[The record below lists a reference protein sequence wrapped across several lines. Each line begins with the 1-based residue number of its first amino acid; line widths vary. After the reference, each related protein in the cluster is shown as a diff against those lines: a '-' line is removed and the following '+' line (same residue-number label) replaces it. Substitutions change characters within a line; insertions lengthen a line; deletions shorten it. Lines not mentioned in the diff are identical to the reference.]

1 MGQLPPLYR
10 PDYEHDSCGIAAVV
24 ERGGKKSRRA
34 VVFALEALENLAHRG
49 ARGADRDTGDGA
61 GMLLQMP
68 DELFRRALPFDLPPL
83 GEYLSGIASL
93 EETPEAAIAAVSQG
107 ALRQGLEL
115 LGVREVPRNS
125 SVLGRSA
132 AECEPK
138 LLQFVLAYPRF
149 TSSRDLEVRGYVLR
163 RSLPEVNFFSL
174 STRVFVYKGMLTPSQ
189 LGKYFPELQ
198 SEHCRSAVCL
208 VHARFSTN
216 TAPSWK
222 LAQPFRMVAHN
233 GEINTIRANRNW
245 MGAREAQLASDA
257 IPGDVS
263 QILPVISANLSDSAS
278 FDEVCE
284 LLTLTGRSLP
294 HVLMMMIPEASGEGG
309 GISEELKGFYDY
321 HSMIME
327 PWDGPAAVVC
337 SDGTSVVAGLDRN
350 GLRPLRY
357 SLFRDG
363 LAVIASEAGVVSIDS
378 SQVVE
383 AGRLGPG
390 KLLVIDTEEGSVC
403 HDDETKARIARLAPW
418 NLMATRRRV
427 SLETLPPRELLL
439 PLHGEIERRQL
450 LFGYTEEALE
460 RVIASMAQ
468 EGQEPNGSMGM
479 DIPPAA
485 LSGSRF
491 SLFDFFSQRFAQ
503 VTNPPLDALR
513 ERVVMSSGG
522 TVGPEGNLLSFA
534 GQTSRQVFLPDPV
547 LSNEDL
553 AKLCYINEDGQYP
566 DLRVGVIDALFPAD
580 SGDLARALED
590 IQAEAERA
598 ISNGVAVIVVSDRH
612 ADATRAPIPSL
623 LAVSALHHHLVAKRL
638 RTQVGLIVECGDA
651 WEVHHFA
658 ALIGFG
664 AAAVNPYLAFDTIV
678 DLCGQGK
685 VSSPSVLVAKRNFIA
700 AATKGVIKIMSKMG
714 ISTIASYTGS
724 ELFDIHGL
732 NSELARQYF
741 PQAGLFFGGIGL
753 SDIAERVLARH
764 QAAFATGRRRSLCV
778 GGIYQWERGG
788 ELHLFTPETVFLLQ
802 HAARTRQDAVFARYS
817 ERVDELSRAGGTVR
831 GLLEWTHLSSIEV
844 PLCEVESASSIIAR
858 FATGAMSYGSL
869 SAEAHETLAVAMNRL
884 GARSNSGEGGEDPA
898 RDVPDENGDDRH
910 SRIRQVASARFG
922 VTIEYLAGAD
932 DLQIK
937 ISQGAK
943 PGEGGQLPG
952 EKVYEEIARVRHS
965 TPGVALISPP
975 PHHDIYSI
983 EDLAQLIYD
992 LRAANPRARIHVK
1005 LVSEVGVGTVAA
1017 GVAKA
1022 HADVVLISSGD
1033 GGTGAAPLSSLAH
1046 AGGPWEFGLGE
1057 TQQTLVW
1064 NGLRDRVTVQ
1074 VDGQVKTARDIV
1086 IAALLGADE
1095 YGFATTALVVS
1106 GCIMMRACH
1115 KDTCPVGIATQDP
1128 ELRGR
1133 FSGKPEFLENF
1144 FNFLAEDVRRYLAAM
1159 GARTLEEIIG
1169 RSDLLR
1175 VREEASQF
1183 GMSDSLG
1190 KLAFLGDTW
1199 PGQGRYFREHSKRD
1213 SETKI
1218 HDSLDELGAAA
1229 ISSGNAVSGNFL
1241 IRNTDRSVGAR
1252 VSYMFARHYGAKGA
1266 DRELVSARYLG
1277 AGGQSFGAF
1286 LSRGITLSLEGETND
1301 YLAKGLSGG
1310 RVIVLPYRLAHEPSQ
1325 WSVIAGNVALYGA
1338 TSGELFVSGGAGE
1351 RFGVRNSG
1359 ARAVVEGVGDHG
1371 CEYMTGGEVLV
1382 LGPVGR
1388 NFGAGMSG
1396 GVAYLWD
1403 PECESEGRVNHEMV
1417 ELEAL
1422 DIYGERRVRSLLE
1435 RHVELTGSWRGRRIL
1450 EGSGTGEFLMV
1461 LPRGYRSTYF
1471 REAAGEGRVGT

>member
-1 MGQLPPLYR
+1 MTRFPPLYR

-24 ERGGKKSRRA
+24 ERSGIKSRRS
-34 VVFALEALENLAHRG
+34 VTFALEALENLAHRG
-49 ARGADRDTGDGA
+49 AEGADPDTGDGA
-61 GMLLQMP
+61 GILLQMP
-68 DELFRRALPFDLPPL
+68 DDLFRRSCAFDLPEP
-83 GEYLSGIASL
+83 GQYLSGIALVTESL
-93 EETPEAAIAAVSQG
+93 ESAVTQVQDAARRV
-107 ALRQGLEL
+107 GLEL
-115 LGVREVPRNS
+115 LGVREVPRHS
-125 SVLGRSA
+125 EVLGLSA
-132 AECEPK
+132 SESEPA
-138 LLQFVLAYPRF
+138 LLQFVLLPAVP
-149 TSSRDLEVRGYVLR
+149 TATPDLELKGYVFR
-163 RSLPEVNFFSL
+163 HSVPGVAFFSL
-174 STRVFVYKGMLTPSQ
+174 SSRVFVYKGMLKPTQ
-189 LGKYFPELQ
+189 LRDYYPDLQ
-198 SEHCRSAVCL
+198 SPDCISAIAL

-216 TAPSWK
+216 TAPSWQ

-245 MGAREAQLASDA
+245 MGAREALMASDA
-257 IPGDVS
+257 IVGDIA
-263 QILPVISANLSDSAS
+263 QILPVISPGLSDSAS

-284 LLTLTGRSLP
+284 LLALTGRSLA
-294 HVLMMMIPEASGEGG
+294 HVLMMMIPAAVGDGEGV
-309 GISEELKGFYDY
+309 SEELKGFYDY

-337 SDGTSVVAGLDRN
+337 SDGTSLVAGLDRN

-357 SLFRDG
+357 SLYRDG
-363 LAVIASEAGVVSIDS
+363 LAVVASETGVIAIDPAE
-378 SQVVE
+378 VVE

-390 KLLVIDTEEGSVC
+390 RLLVIDTADGSVA
-403 HDDETKARIARLAPW
+403 HDEETKTRVANLAPW
-418 NLMATRRRV
+418 KLMAERRRV
-427 SLETLPPRELLL
+427 SLESLAPRELLI

-450 LFGYTEEALE
+450 LFGYTQEATE
-460 RVIASMAQ
+460 RIIVPMAQ
-468 EGQEPNGSMGM
+468 DGQEPVGSMGL
-479 DIPPAA
+479 DIPPAS
-485 LSGSRF
+485 LSHLRF

-513 ERVVMSSGG
+513 EKVVMSAGG
-522 TVGPEGNLLSFA
+522 TIGPEGNLLSFA
-534 GQTSRQVFLPDPV
+534 GQTSRQIYLPDPV

-553 AKLCYINEDGQYP
+553 AKLLYINEDGNFE
-566 DLRVGVIDALFPAD
+566 DLAVAVIDALFPVE
-580 SGDLARALED
+580 SRDLAGALEKLT
-590 IQAEAERA
+590 AEAERA
-598 ISNGVAVIVVSDRH
+598 IESGVAVIVVSDRH
-612 ADATRAPIPSL
+612 ADASRAPIPSL

-638 RTQVGLIVECGDA
+638 RTRVGLIVECGDA

-678 DLCGQGK
+678 DLCRQGK
-685 VSSPSVLVAKRNFIA
+685 VAPQPRSAQRNFIQ

-732 NSELARQYF
+732 DEELSRTYF
-741 PQAGLFFGGIGL
+741 PEAGVFFGGIGL
-753 SDIAERVLARH
+753 SDIADKVLDRH
-764 QAAFATGRRRSLCV
+764 SAGFSRGMRNPLAP

-802 HAARTRQDAVFARYS
+802 HATRTRQDHLFARYS
-817 ERVDELSRAGGTVR
+817 ARVDELSRSGGTVR
-831 GLLEWTHLSSIEV
+831 GLLEWGRLSDEEV
-844 PLCEVESASSIIAR
+844 PLDEVEPASSIISR

-869 SAEAHETLAVAMNRL
+869 SAEAHETLAIAMNEL

-898 RDVPDENGDDRH
+898 RDHPDVNGQDRH

-932 DLQIK
+932 DVQIK

-952 EKVYEEIARVRHS
+952 QKVYEDIARVRHS

-1022 HADVVLISSGD
+1022 HADVILISSGD

-1064 NGLRDRVTVQ
+1064 NGLRDRVIVQ
-1074 VDGQVKTARDIV
+1074 VDGQLKTARDIV

-1115 KDTCPVGIATQDP
+1115 KDTCPVGVATQDP
-1128 ELRGR
+1128 ELRKR
-1133 FSGKPEFLENF
+1133 FKGKPEFLVNF
-1144 FNFLAEDVRRYLAAM
+1144 FTFLAEDVRRSLAQM
-1159 GARTLEEIIG
+1159 GARTLDEIIG
-1169 RSDLLR
+1169 RSDLLT
-1175 VREEASQF
+1175 VREEARHF
-1183 GMSDSLG
+1183 GIFDSLAR
-1190 KLAFLGDTW
+1190 LTYLGDTW
-1199 PGQGRYFREHSKRD
+1199 PEQSRRFCRSVERTGQVEVN
-1213 SETKI
+1213 EV
-1218 HDSLDELGAAA
+1218 LDALGASA
-1229 ISSGNAVSGNFL
+1229 IATGATQSGDFV
-1241 IRNTDRSVGAR
+1241 IRNTDRSVGTRASYR
-1252 VSYMFARHYGAKGA
+1252 VARHYGARGPQA
-1266 DRELVSARYLG
+1266 ELISARFVG

-1286 LSRGITLSLEGETND
+1286 LARGITLSLEGETND

-1310 RVIVLPYRLAHEPSQ
+1310 RVILIPYRFARESSR
-1325 WSVIAGNVALYGA
+1325 WSVIAGNVGLYGA
-1338 TSGELFVSGGAGE
+1338 TSGELYVCGGAGE

-1359 ARAVVEGVGDHG
+1359 AQAVVEGVGDHG
-1371 CEYMTGGEVLV
+1371 CEYMTGGEVVV
-1382 LGPVGR
+1382 LGHVGR

-1403 PECESEGRVNHEMV
+1403 PDGVAARRVNEEMV
-1417 ELEAL
+1417 QLESL
-1422 DIYGERRVRSLLE
+1422 DGFGEHRVRQLVE
-1435 RHVELTGSWRGRRIL
+1435 RHVELTGSLRGRRL
-1450 EGSGTGEFLMV
+1450 LTQQRMGEIVTVM
-1461 LPRGYRSTYF
+1461 PRGYR
-1471 REAAGEGRVGT
+1471 AAYESSVGR